1 MRQYLYIAL
10 AILAIVAVVLI
21 AIFLLV
27 RPSGGLRVSIESEN
41 LSSSAGPRFASGEE
55 YGYELR
61 FSEAVVNASVGIDGI
76 DGEAGCLR
84 AVRNVS
90 GMANA
95 SPLEACYSAMN
106 GSAAYF
112 SVLSNGEWKRMPPES
127 YAGEPVMFFYEPW
140 MLSLREGWSGA
151 LNVTTRLSPGAIE
164 VVSMSHRGANS
175 YRFLRRENYSGRAAL
190 VAEVVSQ
197 ELEISDGGENVTSK
211 TRRTVWVDEEKRVVL
226 RETYET
232 NGETVEKVLVRAPFR
247 LSLP

>member
-1 MRQYLYIAL
+1 MGQYLRIAL
-10 AILAIVAVVLI
+10 VLIAVAAVALI

-27 RPSGGLRVSIESEN
+27 RPSGGLQVSVESEN

-55 YGYELR
+55 YGYKLR
-61 FSEAVVNASVGIDGI
+61 FGGAAVNASVGIGGI

-84 AVRNVS
+84 AVRNIS
-90 GMANA
+90 GLANA
-95 SPLEACYSAMN
+95 SPLEACYSTAN

-112 SVLSNGEWKRMPPES
+112 SVLSNGEWKRMPPET
-127 YAGEPVMFFYEPW
+127 YAAEPVMIFYEPW

-151 LNVTTRLSPGAIE
+151 LNVTMKLSPGAIE
-164 VVSMSHRGANS
+164 VVRMEQRSANS

-190 VAEVVSQ
+190 VAEAVSR
-197 ELEISDGGENVTSK
+197 ELEISDGGENVTGE

-226 RETYET
+226 KDTYDS
-232 NGETVEKVLVRAPFR
+232 NGETVEEVLVRAPFR